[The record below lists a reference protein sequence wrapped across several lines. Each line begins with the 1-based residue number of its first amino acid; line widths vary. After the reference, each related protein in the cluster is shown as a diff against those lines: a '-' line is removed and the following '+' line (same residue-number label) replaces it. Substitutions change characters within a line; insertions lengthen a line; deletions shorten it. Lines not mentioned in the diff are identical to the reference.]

1 MPSIRTRV
9 LAIAATLTAALA
21 VGAAAD
27 AHAASYYN
35 IVNTQSGLA
44 LEPTLSGDVKLVP
57 RNASNPLQQWKR
69 TNVTFVGSGQFRAI
83 VDNRLLDCLRTDRNG
98 PNPNVI
104 GTARM
109 GNCSPSD
116 TRNTWLH
123 KSGSATPTP
132 GLPGRQLKNV
142 KSGEYLGDQF
152 CFITCGSPP
161 LATLWDAATVE
172 SDPLQL
178 GAALKWEFQFAASAP

>member
-35 IVNTQSGLA
+35 IVNT
-44 LEPTLSGDVKLVP
+44 
-57 RNASNPLQQWKR
+57 R
-69 TNVTFVGSGQFRAI
+69 VGSRSSRPFPATSSSVPPTRATRCSSGSGRTSPSLGAGQFRAI

-123 KSGSATPTP
+123 KSGAATPTP

-161 LATLWDAATVE
+161 LATLWDGATVE

-178 GAALKWEFQFAASAP
+178 GAAMKSKCLFAASAP